1 MCSSSSSSWLWCW
14 GTFMCCDLLG
24 ALGLPVQL
32 EASVGGCKLEQEPSQ
47 PGTPPKVG
55 SQGMG
60 RWQEQSWCLASAPV
74 SPQLWL
80 GLPCFQPHLSSVG
93 FCSGV

>member
-1 MCSSSSSSWLWCW
+1 MCSSSSSSGCGAGAHPCAVIFW
-14 GTFMCCDLLG
+14 G

-47 PGTPPKVG
+47 PWASPRVG
-55 SQGMG
+55 SRGTG
-60 RWQEQSWCLASAPV
+60 RWQGQSWCLAPATLP
-74 SPQLWL
+74 PQLWL

-93 FCSGV
+93 FCSGI